1 MSVLINRKY
10 INKEYI
16 TQISNELVI
25 QKIHSKQ
32 TKFNDLN
39 NNENKT
45 ELYYVFIKNGE
56 KIIVDFYTDWCGPCK
71 MMKPIF
77 ERVSKQFRDENSDVQ
92 LYTMN
97 AEKNSEISS
106 MYGVRAVPTI
116 KTFNN
121 GNVIESKTGV
131 LMEMQI
137 KELASNLLN

>member
-1 MSVLINRKY
+1 M
-10 INKEYI
+10 EI
-16 TQISNELVI
+16 TQEEL
-25 QKIHSKQ
+25 QEK
-32 TKFNDLN
+32 
-39 NNENKT
+39 
-45 ELYYVFIKNGE
+45 IKNGE

>member
-1 MSVLINRKY
+1 M
-10 INKEYI
+10 EI
-16 TQISNELVI
+16 TQEEL
-25 QKIHSKQ
+25 QEK
-32 TKFNDLN
+32 
-39 NNENKT
+39 
-45 ELYYVFIKNGE
+45 IKNGE

-97 AEKNSEISS
+97 AEKNPEIST

-121 GNVIESKTGV
+121 GNVVESKTGI
-131 LMEMQI
+131 LMEIQI
-137 KELASNLLN
+137 KELASSLLN